1 MLPFLPMTAIQVLT
15 NNLLYDFSQTAI
27 PTDHV
32 DREYLAVP
40 RRWEI
45 GNIFK
50 FMVLIGPISSIF
62 DFATFFVLIRFFGG
76 WSNAALFQ
84 SGWFVESLLT
94 QTLIIHIIR
103 TPKVPFVQSRASATL
118 MATTVSICALG
129 IALPFTWIGKALGF
143 VALPGPFFP
152 VLLCFLL
159 GYALL
164 AHCAKVWFVR
174 RWGM

>member
-1 MLPFLPMTAIQVLT
+1 VLT

-94 QTLIIHIIR
+94 QTMIIHIIR
-103 TPKVPFVQSRASATL
+103 TPKLPFIQSRASTTL
-118 MATTVSICALG
+118 MATTVFICAIG
-129 IALPFTWIGKALGF
+129 IVLPFTWLGRTLGF
-143 VALPGPFFP
+143 VALPAAYFP
-152 VLLCFLL
+152 VLLGFLL
-159 GYALL
+159 GYAAL
-164 AHCAKVWFVR
+164 AHCAKAWFAR
-174 RWGM
+174 RWEM